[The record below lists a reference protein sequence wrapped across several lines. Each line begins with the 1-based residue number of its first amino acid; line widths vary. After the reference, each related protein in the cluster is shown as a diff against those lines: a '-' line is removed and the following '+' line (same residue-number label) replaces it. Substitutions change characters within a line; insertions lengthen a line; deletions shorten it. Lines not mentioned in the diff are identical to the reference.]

1 MFRLLHTFNTFTLQ
15 DTISLWGQT
24 DHRSVNESGSA
35 KPVLCPCQAAGRVDD
50 LEPTDNN
57 DNKHAVIFTPVPP
70 ALQLDLQRKHSAA
83 RLDLMS
89 SCWCLSVI
97 SNSPLALRTALHKA
111 IKRRSM
117 THSVVCAF
125 CYSAL
130 TVIAPILITKQIKSP
145 FISPRLPAEL
155 IWQANELNY
164 THPLSHT
171 HSRNWT
177 KVDRGGGACMA
188 DHFWLVECIG
198 SFSFYIQ
205 LI

>member
-1 MFRLLHTFNTFTLQ
+1 MRCCHFNERTCFKRTISCGVSILSLDTDSKRLFYILVLNHVVGMFRILHTFNTFTLQ

-117 THSVVCAF
+117 THSVVC
-125 CYSAL
+125 S
-130 TVIAPILITKQIKSP
+130 VILLSQWLPP
-145 FISPRLPAEL
+145 FSLQSRLNP
-155 IWQANELNY
+155 
-164 THPLSHT
+164 
-171 HSRNWT
+171 HSS
-177 KVDRGGGACMA
+177 VRGS
-188 DHFWLVECIG
+188 LQ
-198 SFSFYIQ
+198 S
-205 LI
+205 